1 MTMKK
6 LNGIFSDVE
15 CRNSTSKTK
24 IFAILALAMVM
35 LSGALSAAISIGAY
49 TVAPSTLKPGEEG
62 SISFSI
68 SNVAPSSSV
77 AASQLENVQVFFG
90 GTAEGLQFLSQS
102 PFLVGTIDSGSTSQV
117 SVAFRVLPTAKGGSI
132 TAPFY
137 ISQKDKTD
145 LKTVN
150 AIVRVVNP
158 PIITLT
164 SDRQTVLGTDEINL
178 TVKNDG
184 GKADRLR
191 LSIASGSNFSLIGT
205 SQIYVGDLSGS
216 KAVIVPLDSRNVV
229 EGVSSVPFVLTYQE
243 EGGNETSITKYITV
257 AVKKEKADVIFT
269 QAGKMVT
276 GRDNMLVLTVKNTGR
291 ALGNMEFYLEDEK
304 IQAKENKQVK
314 LGNMATGEEKKI
326 SMKVF
331 VNAEPGVRS
340 MQVRLKWSEDD
351 VDKEETTYVPVVI
364 TSDADAAIYIDAKP
378 SPIVV
383 GSDHTLSI
391 TVSNV
396 GSYKIQNVEV
406 TLADSPA
413 FEIFN
418 AQRSQYIGGLESDDF
433 SSVQY
438 KVRVKALVP
447 GQYPL
452 TVVVKY
458 KDQSGVWVEKTQEI
472 NISIRSPSDTA
483 PANGNGYTVPLA
495 VGGLAVLA
503 IGYWYFRMRKRK
515 PLSQK

>member
-1 MTMKK
+1 MT
-6 LNGIFSDVE
+6 
-15 CRNSTSKTK
+15 KTK
-24 IFAILALAMVM
+24 IFAILALAMVLM
-35 LSGALSAAISIGAY
+35 SGALSAAISVGTY
-49 TVAPSTLKPGEEG
+49 TVTPSTLKPGEEG
-62 SISFSI
+62 AISFSI
-68 SNVAPSSSV
+68 SNVV
-77 AASQLENVQVFFG
+77 ASTASATTSQLENVQVFFG
-90 GTAEGLQFLSQS
+90 GTIEGLQFTGTS
-102 PFLVGTIDSGSTSQV
+102 PFNVGTIDAGSTAQV
-117 SVAFRVLPTAKGGSI
+117 SVAFRVLPTAKGGVI

-150 AIVRVVNP
+150 AIVHVVNP
-158 PIITLT
+158 PVITLT
-164 SDRQTVLGTDEINL
+164 SDHQTVLGTDEINL

-191 LSIASGSNFSLIGT
+191 LSITSGSNFTFIGT
-205 SQIYVGDLSGS
+205 SQIYIGELTGS
-216 KAVIVPLDSRNVV
+216 KNILAPLDSRNVE
-229 EGVSSVPFVLTYQE
+229 EGVSSIPFVLTYQQ
-243 EGGNETSITKYITV
+243 EGGNETTETKYLAV

-269 QAGKMVT
+269 QAEKMVT
-276 GRDNMLVLTVKNTGR
+276 GRDNVLVLTVKNTGR
-291 ALGNMEFYLEDEK
+291 ALANLEFYLEDAK

-314 LGNMATGEEKKI
+314 LGNMATGAEKQI

-331 VNAEPGVRS
+331 VSAEPGVRN

-383 GSDHTLSI
+383 GGDHTLSI

-406 TLADSPA
+406 TLQDSPA

-438 KVRVKALVP
+438 KVRVKALAP

-458 KDQSGVWVEKTQEI
+458 KDQSGVWVEKKQEI

-483 PANGNGYTVPLA
+483 PANGNGYTVPLL
-495 VGGLAVLA
+495 VGGAAVLA

>member
-1 MTMKK
+1 MMLEVGNMT
-6 LNGIFSDVE
+6 
-15 CRNSTSKTK
+15 KTK

-35 LSGALSAAISIGAY
+35 LSGALSAAISVGAY
-49 TVAPSTLKPGEEG
+49 TVTPSTLKPGEEG
-62 SISFSI
+62 AISFSI
-68 SNVAPSSSV
+68 SNVAPS
-77 AASQLENVQVFFG
+77 ATITASQLENVQVFFG
-90 GTAEGLQFLSQS
+90 GTVEGLQFTSTS
-102 PFLVGTIDSGSTSQV
+102 PFNVGTIDSGSTAQV
-117 SVAFRVLPTAKGGSI
+117 SVAFRVLPTAKGGAI

-150 AIVRVVNP
+150 AIVHVVNP
-158 PIITLT
+158 PVITVT
-164 SDRQTVLGTDEINL
+164 SDHQTVLGTDEINL
-178 TVKNDG
+178 TVRNDG
-184 GKADRLR
+184 GKATRLR
-191 LSIASGSNFSLIGT
+191 VSIASGSNFSFIGT
-205 SQIYVGDLSGS
+205 SQIYIGDLSGS
-216 KAVIVPLDSRNVV
+216 TTVAVPLDSRNVE
-229 EGVSSVPFVLTYQE
+229 EGVSNIPFVLTYQQ
-243 EGGNETSITKYITV
+243 EGGNETTETKYLSV

-269 QAGKMVT
+269 QAEKMVT
-276 GRDNMLVLTVKNTGR
+276 GRDNTLVLTVKNTGR
-291 ALGNMEFYLEDEK
+291 SLANLEFYLEDAK

-314 LGNMATGEEKKI
+314 LGNMATGDERKI
-326 SMKVF
+326 SLRVF

-364 TSDADAAIYIDAKP
+364 NSDADAAIYIDAKP

-383 GSDHTLSI
+383 GGDHTLSI

-406 TLADSPA
+406 TLADSPD

-452 TVVVKY
+452 TVNVKY
-458 KDQSGVWVEKTQEI
+458 KDQSGVWVEKKQEI
-472 NISIRSPSDTA
+472 NISIRSPSDIL
-483 PANGNGYTVPLA
+483 PANGNGNTLPLA
-495 VGGLAVLA
+495 IGGLAVLA
-503 IGYWYFRMRKRK
+503 AGYWYFRMRKRK